1 MQLRYLPLLLPLLT
15 LSLFSNASDN
25 VPLNDL
31 SSLRWENRLII
42 VNQPTNPD
50 NALGLM
56 KNHSQDIIE
65 RDIVWFILKGS
76 ETVTNYSGS
85 LSKSFMENIQQEYPL
100 KKNTVTLIGK
110 DGGIKSQKKSVDLQI
125 LFSTIDAMPMRQQE
139 MHLK

>member
-1 MQLRYLPLLLPLLT
+1 MQLRYLPLLA
-15 LSLFSNASDN
+15 LSLFSNASDK
-25 VPLNDL
+25 VPLNDI

-50 NALGLM
+50 NALSLM
-56 KNHSQDIIE
+56 KNHTQDIIE

-76 ETVTNYSGS
+76 EAVTNYSGS
-85 LSKSFMENIQQEYPL
+85 LSKLLMENIRQEYGL
-100 KKNTVTLIGK
+100 KRNTVTLIGK
-110 DGGIKSQKKSVDLQI
+110 DGGIKSQKNSVDLQI

>member
-1 MQLRYLPLLLPLLT
+1 MQLRYLPLLT

-25 VPLNDL
+25 LPLNDL

-76 ETVTNYSGS
+76 EAVTNYSGS
-85 LSKSFMENIQQEYPL
+85 LSKSFMENIQQEYRL

>member
-1 MQLRYLPLLLPLLT
+1 MQLRYLSLLA

-25 VPLNDL
+25 VPLNDI

-50 NALGLM
+50 NALSLM

-76 ETVTNYSGS
+76 EAVTSYSGS
-85 LSKSFMENIQQEYPL
+85 LSKAFMENIRQEYGL
-100 KKNTVTLIGK
+100 KRNTVTLIGK
-110 DGGIKSQKKSVDLQI
+110 DGGIKSQKNSVDLQI

>member
-1 MQLRYLPLLLPLLT
+1 M
-15 LSLFSNASDN
+15 
-25 VPLNDL
+25 PLNDI

-50 NALGLM
+50 NALSLM

-76 ETVTNYSGS
+76 EAVTNYSGS
-85 LSKSFMENIQQEYPL
+85 LSKSFMENIRQEYGL

-110 DGGIKSQKKSVDLQI
+110 DGGIKSQKNSVDLQI

>member
-1 MQLRYLPLLLPLLT
+1 MQLRYLPLLA

-25 VPLNDL
+25 VPLNDI

-50 NALGLM
+50 NALSLM

-65 RDIVWFILKGS
+65 RDIVWFILKGG

-85 LSKSFMENIQQEYPL
+85 LSKSFMEIFSKNIAL
-100 KKNTVTLIGK
+100 KKYRHFNRK
-110 DGGIKSQKKSVDLQI
+110 
-125 LFSTIDAMPMRQQE
+125 RRW
-139 MHLK
+139 H